1 MGGIHH
7 EDHSPF
13 ILDVARGRATMSATI
28 RARMKGGMIELLEQ
42 IDLPDGQDIMVTI
55 ITSPSRQ
62 DSETFRNSA
71 GRWQGTVDVDTL
83 IRNIYTDRLLSS
95 RPAPAL

>member
-1 MGGIHH
+1 
-7 EDHSPF
+7 
-13 ILDVARGRATMSATI
+13 MSATI

-62 DSETFRNSA
+62 DLETFRNSA